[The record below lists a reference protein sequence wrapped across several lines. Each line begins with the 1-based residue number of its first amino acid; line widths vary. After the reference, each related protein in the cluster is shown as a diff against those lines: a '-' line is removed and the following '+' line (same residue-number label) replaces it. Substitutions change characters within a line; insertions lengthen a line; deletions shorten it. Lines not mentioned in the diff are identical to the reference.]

1 MGGADRIGGLPSRHF
16 GRPVNQFR
24 TIAVTLAAVSAL
36 ALGGCAPEAVVTPSA
51 TPTPSVSVDPF
62 GPKPDYFPEGTAV
75 DNRPLFDWVLGH
87 TVLIDAKD
95 PGRLM
100 VKALVE
106 AGFNKAAMQLT
117 PSISGTGKPADSII
131 VSVQFNKSCL
141 MGQRMLDKSFSSSV
155 ESALGSGGCLVGKT
169 RKIEW

>member
-1 MGGADRIGGLPSRHF
+1 
-16 GRPVNQFR
+16 VNQFR
-24 TIAVTLAAVSAL
+24 IIAASVAAVSAL
-36 ALGGCAPEAVVTPSA
+36 TLGGCAPEVAVETPSA

-62 GPKPDYFPEGTAV
+62 GPKPDFFPEGTAV

-100 VKALVE
+100 VKALIE

-117 PSISGTGKPADSII
+117 SSISGTGNPADSVI
-131 VSVQFNKSCL
+131 VTVQFGNSCL
-141 MGQRMLDKSFSSSV
+141 MGQRMLDKSYSSAV
-155 ESALGSGGCLVGKT
+155 ESALKSGGCLVGKT